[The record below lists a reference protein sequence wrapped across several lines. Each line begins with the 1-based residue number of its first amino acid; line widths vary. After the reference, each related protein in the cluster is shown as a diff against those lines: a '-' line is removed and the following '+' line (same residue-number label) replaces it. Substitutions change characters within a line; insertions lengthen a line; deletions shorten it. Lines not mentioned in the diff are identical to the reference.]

1 MRRTASARRDRALRL
16 LRWYPKEWR
25 SRYGEEFVELL
36 IADMEERPQSRR
48 RALNVALSGIVARSA
63 AAGLGGQPL
72 DRGDSDRRSLVAVG
86 GALSI
91 FIVFALAI
99 WSQLTIGWQWSAP
112 NTMATSW
119 AMIVMTAAIVT
130 CGVLCIASSLP
141 IIYSVG
147 RRLGRDRTGRLLRPL
162 LLIIAGVAVLVIGT
176 HHFANGWPGTGGHPW
191 DHQGAVPGGVAAYAW
206 ASTLFVTSY
215 WAHPAALS
223 GFPTGEVV
231 WMLVSPAALIA
242 ALVGTA
248 KLVRRLELSPR
259 VLRYER
265 RLAHGATL
273 AMATFLTGAALW
285 VFDGGPGPRNLFH
298 VGAIDF
304 VDLVAMTVAIAM
316 AGQAVRRVGL
326 GTGRLSPR

>member
-1 MRRTASARRDRALRL
+1 MRRTASARHARAVRL

-36 IADMEERPQSRR
+36 VADMEERPRSVRR
-48 RALNVALSGIVARSA
+48 VVNVALNGIVARSA

-72 DRGDSDRRSLVAVG
+72 DRGDSERRSLVAAG

-112 NTMATSW
+112 STLATSC
-119 AMIVMTAAIVT
+119 AMVVMSAAIVA
-130 CGVLCIASSLP
+130 CGALCVAAALP
-141 IIYSVG
+141 VVWCVG
-147 RRLGRDRTGRLLRPL
+147 RRLSRVRSGQLVRPL
-162 LLIIAGVAVLVIGT
+162 LLTIGGVGVLIIGT

-191 DHQGAVPGGVAAYAW
+191 GHQGVVPGGVAAYAW

-223 GFPTGEVV
+223 GFPTSEVV
-231 WMLVSPAALIA
+231 FMVVSPAALIA

-265 RLAHGATL
+265 RLAYGATL
-273 AMATFLTGAALW
+273 AMATFLTGSALW

-304 VDLVAMTVAIAM
+304 VDLVAMAVAVAV
-316 AGQAVRRVGL
+316 AGQTVGRVGV
-326 GTGRLSPR
+326 GARRLSRH